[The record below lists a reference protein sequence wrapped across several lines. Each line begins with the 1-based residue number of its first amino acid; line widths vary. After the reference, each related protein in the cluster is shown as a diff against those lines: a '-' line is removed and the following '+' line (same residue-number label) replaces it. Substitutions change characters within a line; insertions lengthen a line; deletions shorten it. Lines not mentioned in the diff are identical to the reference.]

1 MTFRPLVVMVL
12 ASFCLAA
19 QDLPDGPGR
28 AETERLCKQ
37 CHELSRVTSM
47 RQDRDGWNATM
58 TKMAAAG
65 MKSNEKDYATVLS
78 YLSEHFPADAVMKV
92 NVNTASAI
100 ELESGLSLRRS
111 QSAAVIAYREK
122 NGPFKSLE
130 DLKKVPELDAGMLE
144 EKKNRIAF

>member
-1 MTFRPLVVMVL
+1 MTFRLLVVLMMG
-12 ASFCLAA
+12 SFCLVA

-78 YLSEHFPADAVMKV
+78 YLAEHFPADAVMKV

-100 ELESGLSLRRS
+100 ELESALSLRRS
-111 QSAAVIAYREK
+111 QSAAVVAYREK

-130 DLKKVPELDAGMLE
+130 DLKKVPALDAGMLE

>member
-1 MTFRPLVVMVL
+1 MTFRLLVVWLL
-12 ASFCLAA
+12 ASLTLAA
-19 QDLPDGPGR
+19 QDLPDGAGR

-47 RQDRDGWNATM
+47 RQDRDGWIATM

-65 MKSNEKDYATVLS
+65 MKSNEKDYAAVLN

-130 DLKKVPELDAGMLE
+130 DLKKVPVLDAGMLD

>member
-1 MTFRPLVVMVL
+1 MTFRLLVVLLL
-12 ASFCLAA
+12 ASLTLAA

-65 MKSNEKDYATVLS
+65 MKSNEKDYAAVLS
-78 YLSEHFPADAVMKV
+78 YLSQHFPADAVMKV

-122 NGPFKSLE
+122 NGPFKSLD
-130 DLKKVPELDAGMLE
+130 DLKKVPVLDAGMLD

>member
-1 MTFRPLVVMVL
+1 MTFRVLVVLLL
-12 ASFCLAA
+12 ASLTLAA
-19 QDLPDGPGR
+19 QDLPDGAGR

-65 MKSNEKDYATVLS
+65 MKSNEKDYAAVLN

-111 QSAAVIAYREK
+111 QSAALIAYREK

-130 DLKKVPELDAGMLE
+130 DLKKVPVLDAGMLD